1 MPGNDARGS
10 WDEYQR
16 LVLAEIERH
25 DRWLTDLTEKHNAHS
40 LDLNTLKLK
49 AGMWG
54 LAAGSIPAIGAL
66 LFMLLSKLLN

>member
-54 LAAGSIPAIGAL
+54 LAAGSVPAIGAL
-66 LFMLLSKLLN
+66 LFMLLSKLLD